1 MSVWAK
7 LATQDCLIIDP
18 PGFSEIG
25 SDLKISW
32 ADFLRNKTN
41 MGDFNLLAWSS
52 LVISLIII
60 VPFQVR
66 TKKIKGEMN
75 GNAKKIRQVQQIG
88 RGRHF
93 LVTTNLQ
100 ENVTFS
106 QRVTA
111 WLFSAQCPPRM
122 SHFPRSNING
132 ADFRASVRS
141 FRSSYA
147 VETQGWAK
155 WITEKWTRGCVRTF
169 RMKFGALFEA
179 GFVALSGIFSKFSLI
194 YYNVM
199 WDDVI
204 PFKSH
209 WKFVERQKTTLGNII
224 CTLLRNFAR

>member
-1 MSVWAK
+1 MWAK
-7 LATQDCLIIDP
+7 LATQDCLIVDA

-52 LVISLIII
+52 LVISIIII
-60 VPFQVR
+60 VPFVR

-111 WLFSAQCPPRM
+111 WLFSAQCPSRT
-122 SHFPRSNING
+122 SHFLRSNING
-132 ADFRASVRS
+132 ADFRASVLF

-147 VETQGWAK
+147 VKTQGWAK
-155 WITEKWTRGCVRTF
+155 RITERWSRGSKSHNVSVCIF
-169 RMKFGALFEA
+169 HMKFGALFEA
-179 GFVALSGIFSKFSLI
+179 SFIAFPGIFFPIFFS
-194 YYNVM
+194 
-199 WDDVI
+199 
-204 PFKSH
+204 S
-209 WKFVERQKTTLGNII
+209 TTMLCEMMSYRSNHAA
-224 CTLLRNFAR
+224 NS

>member
-1 MSVWAK
+1 M
-7 LATQDCLIIDP
+7 
-18 PGFSEIG
+18 
-25 SDLKISW
+25 
-32 ADFLRNKTN
+32 
-41 MGDFNLLAWSS
+41 
-52 LVISLIII
+52 
-60 VPFQVR
+60 PFVR
-66 TKKIKGEMN
+66 TKKIKAEMN
-75 GNAKKIRQVQQIG
+75 RNAKQIRQVQQIG

-93 LVTTNLQ
+93 LVTTNLK

-106 QRVTA
+106 QWVTA

-155 WITEKWTRGCVRTF
+155 RIKEWWSRGSKRHEVSVRTF
-169 RMKFGALFEA
+169 SMKFGALFEA
-179 GFVALSGIFSKFSLI
+179 GFIALPGIFSQFSLI

-204 PFKSH
+204 PFKTH

-224 CTLLRNFAR
+224 CTLVMNFAR